1 MGSREEG
8 EKEKREWGGRSKG
21 KESFSEGWDGLQSG
35 DLERG
40 GMKRDEV
47 WRVGVE
53 PFESSDVEKTRLSK
67 FEGWGLRGGK
77 ERGEDR
83 RTGGGEMGEV

>member
-1 MGSREEG
+1 M
-8 EKEKREWGGRSKG
+8 GGRSKG
-21 KESFSEGWDGLQSG
+21 KESFPEGWEELQSG

-53 PFESSDVEKTRLSK
+53 PFESSDVEKNRLR
-67 FEGWGLRGGK
+67 EVERWGLRGGK
-77 ERGEDR
+77 ERGEEK